1 LRARARL
8 LDSPRAAEKLAD
20 FCALKGT
27 YYVNGLASCM
37 VGDELVHPF
46 ESHGYAKALSLNG
59 DGTATFRAR
68 ITETACAAVER
79 ERGRVVH
86 RGVMSKGLGFPQNLV
101 VPQDRDTA
109 NIALRAWPP
118 APDAPNRV
126 LIASGDNGTPHALD
140 PRTLETRGPL
150 PECVTSMAA
159 LEGKRLLAHTR
170 YDAQRGRLVFA
181 ATAVAV
187 NGAFG
192 GARSV
197 LDFLEV
203 DEKGEVVSHVT
214 HETDFMVM
222 HDWMITENYYVLP
235 KCPAKLDYAGLG
247 KFLVGI
253 GRGVKVF
260 ELDVEQPASLLL
272 IPRHAAAGLSP
283 IEAKARTFYNIFHFC
298 SCHERRTPTGA
309 RELVVAAVSFDDYT
323 FGGEMGF
330 DAERADFDP
339 IGWSGGG
346 DVSAPA
352 LDEFIVD
359 LDSGEMRSRERLPV
373 LCERTD
379 GQPPIAVPFDMPT
392 IHPLLDGREARF
404 CYAAGAARIEGW
416 FPFNSIVKADL
427 LSRPVGAHVWFAPEH
442 SMVSEPL
449 FLPRGSG
456 GGEWRGAEHED
467 DGFVVTV
474 LHDAQHGRC
483 ELIVFDAARFDE
495 GPFAA
500 IDMGEL
506 YPWDVHASW
515 LAGVSF

>member
-1 LRARARL
+1 MTIIFFLLLGVAGVRVDAGRAGRARVPMRAQRIVLTTTAPGSAPAASRGTAPTASAAELLEHRSMARDMWRTIALSDARPRDERWDLRARARL

-214 HETDFMVM
+214 HETDFMVA
-222 HDWMITENYYVLP
+222 VLP
-235 KCPAKLDYAGLG
+235 ACPAALPDALPMRSHHGCAPL
-247 KFLVGI
+247 LP
-253 GRGVKVF
+253 
-260 ELDVEQPASLLL
+260 PA
-272 IPRHAAAGLSP
+272 PRHAGDARLDDHGELLRAAKMP
-283 IEAKARTFYNIFHFC
+283 CKARL
-298 SCHERRTPTGA
+298 RRAGQIPRRDRA
-309 RELVVAAVSFDDYT
+309 RRQGL
-323 FGGEMGF
+323 
-330 DAERADFDP
+330 
-339 IGWSGGG
+339 
-346 DVSAPA
+346 
-352 LDEFIVD
+352 
-359 LDSGEMRSRERLPV
+359 
-373 LCERTD
+373 
-379 GQPPIAVPFDMPT
+379 
-392 IHPLLDGREARF
+392 
-404 CYAAGAARIEGW
+404 
-416 FPFNSIVKADL
+416 
-427 LSRPVGAHVWFAPEH
+427 
-442 SMVSEPL
+442 
-449 FLPRGSG
+449 
-456 GGEWRGAEHED
+456 
-467 DGFVVTV
+467 
-474 LHDAQHGRC
+474 
-483 ELIVFDAARFDE
+483 
-495 GPFAA
+495 
-500 IDMGEL
+500 
-506 YPWDVHASW
+506 
-515 LAGVSF
+515 